1 MGRKTWADNRNTFTL
16 SSVFAAQRTLD
27 GGWNWLQLS
36 RTPRLNCNALVTQFA
51 CIRVPRFSKK
61 KKKKSYNA
69 VETQWPQC
77 GGKSRLD
84 IQFSFQINLLHFFL
98 SSLTITL
105 LERYLIIASVVHWN
119 PPPPFPRAD
128 AIKSKVSG
136 KTSGKW
142 GFGLYQRGGWG
153 EADQICSKMFISI
166 TPPNCHE
173 NPALASLT
181 FALLSSS
188 RKQNFVISKM
198 ALMQS

>member
-36 RTPRLNCNALVTQFA
+36 RTPRLNCNASVTQFA
-51 CIRVPRFSKK
+51 CIRLPRFSKK
-61 KKKKSYNA
+61 NKKIKKSYNA

-105 LERYLIIASVVHWN
+105 LERYLISASVDN
-119 PPPPFPRAD
+119 PLPLPTCRR
-128 AIKSKVSG
+128 KKVKG
-136 KTSGKW
+136 QWQDKRKM
-142 GFGLYQRGGWG
+142 GFWVVSTWRLRRSRSDMLQNVYFHYSSQQSWKPCFSFT
-153 EADQICSKMFISI
+153 DFCF
-166 TPPNCHE
+166 
-173 NPALASLT
+173 T
-181 FALLSSS
+181 FQL
-188 RKQNFVISKM
+188 
-198 ALMQS
+198 